1 MRTRIK
7 TCFIVLLFVFINIT
21 AFSQAVFCQE
31 EESTLVVLPFE
42 VNTDDPELDY
52 LRQGLPELLGSRLS
66 EAGFD
71 VVSQERIMGIIEEQQ
86 VEYLD
91 LSTARDLALLS
102 NADYAVYGSFNQVG
116 ETISIDAR
124 LVEAFGLKPAKPLFV
139 VRDGIINVLPA
150 IEDLAEKIRL
160 ELMKKA
166 RITEIEVT
174 GTRVLEEEVVLMRLD
189 ITEGEVY
196 DPEKINEEIKS
207 IYELGYFD
215 DVRVSVD
222 ELPDGVRVV
231 FDVDEKPRIQA
242 VDVLGNEEIDDDDVL
257 EVMNTK
263 SGSVLNPKVLSEDLQ
278 KIRQLYREEGYYQA
292 QVDYAL
298 EQTDPRQARLNINI
312 TEGDK
317 LYIKDITI
325 KGAEQ
330 VDEGDLKDEMS
341 LSERGFLSWITGSG
355 VLVQEQLERDTAA
368 IEAYYANRGF
378 IDVTVGQPIVDFKE
392 DGIYITFQVS
402 EGPRYRV
409 DEVDITGDILVE
421 KEKLFELIEMDQLA
435 EDDDY
440 LDRSVMRDDAQ
451 ALAEYYAD
459 YGFAFSETDYEIDVN
474 KEELNV
480 DITYRMHK
488 HQKVYIRRVLVTG
501 NTETRENVI
510 RREMRLSDGDRFSGS
525 MLRRSNERLRK
536 LDYFEEVEVEPVR
549 TMNEDEL
556 DLRVKVKEKPTGELS
571 AGVGYSSFARF
582 YVQGGVQER
591 NLFGKG
597 YALSLSGTF
606 SGRSLGFNLGFTN
619 PHLYDTPLAVGGDL
633 YYNSDEFDEFD
644 KDTLGGRARFGYPL
658 GEYTR
663 LNWSY
668 RLDRYTIS
676 EVSDSAADEIKDFE
690 GVNWS
695 SAATIGAVRD
705 TTNRRLNPSSGSVNQ
720 ISIEYAGGL
729 LLGDDEFIK
738 YIVDTSQY
746 YLLPWGNEHVFH
758 FHAQGGLVTENL
770 GGDEIP
776 IFERFRLGGM
786 NSIRGYTGGRI
797 SPYDEETGDRIGGTK
812 QVFANFEY
820 IFPLLSDF
828 GLVGVTFF
836 DMGDAWEDEF
846 DLKKSVGAGIR
857 WYSPMGPMRLEYGYA
872 LDEIRD
878 QGNRGKLEFSVG
890 QFF

>member
-1 MRTRIK
+1 
-7 TCFIVLLFVFINIT
+7 
-21 AFSQAVFCQE
+21 
-31 EESTLVVLPFE
+31 
-42 VNTDDPELDY
+42 
-52 LRQGLPELLGSRLS
+52 
-66 EAGFD
+66 
-71 VVSQERIMGIIEEQQ
+71 
-86 VEYLD
+86 
-91 LSTARDLALLS
+91 
-102 NADYAVYGSFNQVG
+102 
-116 ETISIDAR
+116 
-124 LVEAFGLKPAKPLFV
+124 
-139 VRDGIINVLPA
+139 
-150 IEDLAEKIRL
+150 
-160 ELMKKA
+160 
-166 RITEIEVT
+166 
-174 GTRVLEEEVVLMRLD
+174 
-189 ITEGEVY
+189 
-196 DPEKINEEIKS
+196 
-207 IYELGYFD
+207 
-215 DVRVSVD
+215 
-222 ELPDGVRVV
+222 
-231 FDVDEKPRIQA
+231 
-242 VDVLGNEEIDDDDVL
+242 
-257 EVMNTK
+257 
-263 SGSVLNPKVLSEDLQ
+263 
-278 KIRQLYREEGYYQA
+278 
-292 QVDYAL
+292 
-298 EQTDPRQARLNINI
+298 
-312 TEGDK
+312 
-317 LYIKDITI
+317 
-325 KGAEQ
+325 
-330 VDEGDLKDEMS
+330 MS

-402 EGPRYRV
+402 EGQRYRV
-409 DEVDITGDILVE
+409 NEVDITGDILVE
-421 KEKLFELIEMDQLA
+421 KERLLELIEMDELA
-435 EDDDY
+435 EDDEF

-459 YGFAFSETDYEIDVN
+459 YGFAFAETDYEIDVN
-474 KEELNV
+474 KEEFNV

-619 PHLYDTPLAVGGDL
+619 PHVYDTPLAVGGDL
-633 YYNSDEFDEFD
+633 YYNSAEFDEFE
-644 KDTLGGRARFGYPL
+644 KDTLGGRVRFGYPL
-658 GEYTR
+658 GEYSR

-676 EVSDSAADEIKDFE
+676 EVSNNAADEIKDVE

-695 SAATIGAVRD
+695 SAAAIGAVRD
-705 TTNRRLNPSSGSVNQ
+705 TTDRRLNPTSGSVNQ

-729 LLGDDEFIK
+729 LLGDDEFVK

-758 FHAQGGLVTENL
+758 FHAQAGLVTENF

-776 IFERFRLGGM
+776 VFERFYLGGM

-812 QVFANFEY
+812 QAFANFEY

-846 DLKKSVGAGIR
+846 DLKRSVGAGIR

-872 LDEIRD
+872 LDEVRD